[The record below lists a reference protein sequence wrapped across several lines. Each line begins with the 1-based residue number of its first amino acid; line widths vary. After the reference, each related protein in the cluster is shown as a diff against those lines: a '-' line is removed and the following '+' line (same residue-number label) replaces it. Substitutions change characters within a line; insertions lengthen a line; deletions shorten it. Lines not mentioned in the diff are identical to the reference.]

1 MHACIIIS
9 KKEQDSYSTCSVH
22 VLAYFKTF
30 IPFSVYILFL
40 NSYKKLSLSIMH
52 KYLHDMT
59 TRPSWK
65 MTTAYSLSIIE
76 EMEVESA

>member
-1 MHACIIIS
+1 
-9 KKEQDSYSTCSVH
+9 
-22 VLAYFKTF
+22 
-30 IPFSVYILFL
+30 
-40 NSYKKLSLSIMH
+40 MH

-76 EMEVESA
+76 EMEVESAWSQNLWQTWVSKGTVLSNNVRPAGGHTQEYNIQHPQRNKVTVLD